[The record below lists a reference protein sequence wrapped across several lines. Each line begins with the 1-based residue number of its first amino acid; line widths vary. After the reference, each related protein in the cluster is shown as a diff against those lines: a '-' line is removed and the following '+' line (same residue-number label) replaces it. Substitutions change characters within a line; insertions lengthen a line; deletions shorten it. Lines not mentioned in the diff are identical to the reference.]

1 HLPRAG
7 RARPESARARDPL
20 RPCRSSAPSLRASR
34 VGGDRVRLWVLRS
47 GPSQSRV
54 PGACGFAA
62 DGPRRGPARLRRH
75 RRLTRQ
81 FRSRHRKPTL
91 VGSQQSTRKELAM
104 ANPTVFPTLVYA
116 DAVGAIDFLVSAFGA
131 ERHAVYS
138 TEETVQH
145 AELRL
150 GNGMVMIGPAR
161 PDADATCGAGAG
173 IYVVVDD
180 P

>member
-1 HLPRAG
+1 
-7 RARPESARARDPL
+7 
-20 RPCRSSAPSLRASR
+20 
-34 VGGDRVRLWVLRS
+34 
-47 GPSQSRV
+47 
-54 PGACGFAA
+54 
-62 DGPRRGPARLRRH
+62 
-75 RRLTRQ
+75 
-81 FRSRHRKPTL
+81 
-91 VGSQQSTRKELAM
+91 M

-180 P
+180 PDSHCAQARAAGAEIVREPFDTDYGSRDYGALDLEGNVWHFGTYQPFAFDHGTETAKVSA